1 MEIASAGDVA
11 RYDSLYVSPHG
22 HDALVSC
29 AGRLLSERAQ
39 GLRTLVAVVVASG
52 IGARPEVREA
62 LTRAGADVFQLRVPA
77 AGERSGRYR
86 AFSDAAFGHDPEDA
100 AFQADLADRL
110 RDLAVRTAARRV
122 YVPLGVH
129 PHADHRLAH
138 EASLQAVAELTV
150 RDVLLYEERPSAF
163 VRGSVRTRLAE
174 MGTRLPP
181 GAQVKDDASLL
192 RLLWDFQWSPHVAS
206 ELSGMGERVR
216 CARLL
221 ATRNRATRDWNPL
234 RAYGIRLQ
242 PVLAVLRPSGFE
254 RLIGA
259 LAPLGGSLPKLF
271 GSRERAV
278 ARSRRYAKRLGAADH
293 AERYWLVLPPREEV
307 VTRVADLD
315 DDEPAG

>member
-1 MEIASAGDVA
+1 MEIASAGEVA

-29 AGRLLSERAQ
+29 TGRLLSERAE
-39 GLRTLVAVVVASG
+39 GLRTLVAVVVGSG
-52 IGARPEVREA
+52 IGSRPEVREA
-62 LTRAGADVFQLRVPA
+62 LTRAGADVMILHVPA

-86 AFSDAAFGHDPEDA
+86 AFSDAAFGHDPHDE
-100 AFQADLADRL
+100 AFRDELADRL
-110 RDLAVRTAARRV
+110 RDLAVRTSARRV

-138 EASLQAVAELTV
+138 EAALQALSELTV

-163 VRGSVRTRLAE
+163 VRGSVRARLAE

-181 GAQVKDDASLL
+181 GAKVTDEASLV
-192 RLLWDFQWSPHVAS
+192 RMLWDFQWSPHVAA
-206 ELSGMGERVR
+206 ELSGVGERVR

-221 ATRNRATRDWNPL
+221 ARRNRATREWNPL

-254 RLIGA
+254 RLISA
-259 LAPLGGSLPKLF
+259 LDPLGGCLAKLF
-271 GSRERAV
+271 GSRDRAV
-278 ARSRRYAKRLGAADH
+278 SRSRRYAKRLGALDH
-293 AERYWLVLPPREEV
+293 VERYWLVLPPRDEV
-307 VTRVADLD
+307 VTRVEQLEGA
-315 DDEPAG
+315 EA